1 MEQLIVNA
9 IKLRCFVEE
18 HKSYVCIL
26 HDEVEV
32 KADLVFNKVS
42 GELVGFVNL
51 DSVSN
56 EMLNCGY
63 IDNKNAQ
70 LAEYLLVTMVRG
82 VTTSLCYPLAA

>member
-1 MEQLIVNA
+1 
-9 IKLRCFVEE
+9 
-18 HKSYVCIL
+18 
-26 HDEVEV
+26 
-32 KADLVFNKVS
+32 VFNKVS

-56 EMLNCGY
+56 EMLNCGD

-82 VTTSLCYPLAA
+82 VQFVLLTSCICYQISFG